1 MEWKENRWV
10 IFPLGNNLSKME
22 EIIRSI
28 KRTTEVVLLNLNQW
42 NNVTYANVWVR
53 FLINTT
59 IKNIKPLGD
68 RWCHIYINDRV
79 LLVFFL

>member
-22 EIIRSI
+22 EIIRSTR
-28 KRTTEVVLLNLNQW
+28 RTTEVVLLNPNQW
-42 NNVTYANVWVR
+42 NNVTYANVWVK
-53 FLINTT
+53 FLINTI

-68 RWCHIYINDRV
+68 V
-79 LLVFFL
+79 TFA